1 MRKLRKYRS
10 QLRNKKL
17 NFIGVFVI
25 VLICILGIFPLSSNE
40 KEVSNDGGL
49 EDTVKIEDSYSSYII
64 EGAKIKVHY
73 IDVGEGDSIFI
84 ELPNDMTML
93 IDAGESNVSSYIA
106 EYIRDLGYL
115 KIDYLIGTHP
125 HADHI
130 GGMSYIINN
139 FVIGKIYMPK
149 AISTS
154 KTYENLLNT
163 IVDNN
168 LKVTTAKVGVSI
180 LNIDNLR
187 VDIIAPNSDNY
198 SDLNNYSA
206 VIKIV
211 YKNKSFLFMGDAERV
226 SEDEIKTDVSVDVI
240 KVGHHGSDTS
250 SSASF
255 VKKVNAKYAI
265 ISVGADNEYNHPSE
279 DVVSR
284 FQSSGAKVYRTD
296 LNGNIIVTSDGDTLE
311 VTTSK

>member
-106 EYIRDLGYL
+106 EYIRDLGYF